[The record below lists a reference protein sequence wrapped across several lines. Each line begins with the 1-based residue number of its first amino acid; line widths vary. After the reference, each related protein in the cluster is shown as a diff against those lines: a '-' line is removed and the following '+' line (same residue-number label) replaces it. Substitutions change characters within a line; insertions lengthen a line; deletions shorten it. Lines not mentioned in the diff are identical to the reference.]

1 MGRRRGL
8 ALRYIGEDVTYDD
21 RPGTFIKNLNLA
33 KTLPPVDLADD
44 EHMHGELFPL
54 TTLDSWLRNTTPQ
67 FLIPA
72 TCKINTRIEIVRRQ
86 IQHFRNY
93 TF

>member
-44 EHMHGELFPL
+44 ERMHGELSP
-54 TTLDSWLRNTTPQ
+54 SQPS
-67 FLIPA
+67 I
-72 TCKINTRIEIVRRQ
+72 
-86 IQHFRNY
+86 HG
-93 TF
+93 